1 VESNNIAFDED
12 ISMVII
18 AESEKR
24 ALEIAKEKWI
34 FREYR
39 SHNNFKVT
47 KIDLSKEQIVDVS
60 HFGE

>member
-1 VESNNIAFDED
+1 MESNNVAFDED

-18 AESEKR
+18 AEAEKR
-24 ALEIAKEKWI
+24 ALEIAKKNWI
-34 FREYR
+34 FRECR
-39 SHNNFKVT
+39 SHDDFKVT